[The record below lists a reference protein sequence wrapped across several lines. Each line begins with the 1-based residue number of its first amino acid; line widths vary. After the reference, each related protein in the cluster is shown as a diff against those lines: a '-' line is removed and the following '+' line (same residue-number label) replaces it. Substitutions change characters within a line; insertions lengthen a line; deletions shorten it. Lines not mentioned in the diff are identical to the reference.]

1 MAKELPYF
9 KFEPAEYL
17 TKDVSF
23 LLFSCSGFIYKSLL
37 LLLAKKLQIIKDQ
50 FLKR

>member
-9 KFEPAEYL
+9 KFEPEYL

-37 LLLAKKLQIIKDQ
+37 LLLAKKLQTIKDQ

>member
-37 LLLAKKLQIIKDQ
+37 LLLAKLQTIKDQ